1 MNSIEKSPTQADQS
15 SRSSLFEW
23 MSRLASKPGP
33 GDRFVAG
40 ALRAAQGAADL
51 SGAKCDQ

>member
-1 MNSIEKSPTQADQS
+1 MNSIEKSPTKADQS

-23 MSRLASKPGP
+23 MSRVASKPRP
-33 GDRFVAG
+33 GDRSVAG
-40 ALRAAQGAADL
+40 ALCAAQGVADL